1 MASNYLKLYR
11 VGYMEL
17 HQLRDFVALAET
29 GKFHEAAKRC
39 HVAQSSL
46 SKAIQRLEAEFGEKL
61 FTRLR
66 NRVLLTAAGRT
77 LYKRANRIIG
87 LLEDTKRELA
97 EANGLRRGKVT
108 VGVLPTIAPYFLPR
122 VVSRFTEACPSLEV
136 EIQEDITADIIHLLD
151 ACELDLA
158 LLSLPLPGDRLEKR
172 LLFQEDLL
180 LAVPSNHPLAVKEQV
195 SLRDLENQRFILMK
209 NGHSLGDQILSFCN
223 RNDLHLQVVFRSS
236 QIETIQSLV
245 MAGLGVSLVP
255 QMSRIGGRIP
265 IVYRS
270 LENPRPTRT
279 VVAVWRKERPLSRAA
294 AEFLKHSEQ
303 VAKASRETLPEQSIS
318 ELLTLNGSGVI
329 ENDYYI

>member
-1 MASNYLKLYR
+1 
-11 VGYMEL
+11 MEL
-17 HQLRDFVALAET
+17 HQLKDFVALAEA

-66 NRVLLTAAGRT
+66 QRVLLTTAGRT
-77 LYKRANRIIG
+77 LYKRANRIIAE
-87 LLEDTKRELA
+87 LEDIKREVA
-97 EANGLRRGKVT
+97 EANGLNRGTVT

-122 VVSRFTEACPSLEV
+122 VVSRLTEACPTLEV
-136 EIQEDITADIIHLLD
+136 EIQEDITADILHLLD

-158 LLSLPLPGDRLEKR
+158 LVSLPLPNDRWEKR
-172 LLFQEDLL
+172 ILFQEDLV
-180 LAVPSNHPLAVKEQV
+180 LAVPSKHPLAVKEQINL
-195 SLRDLENQRFILMK
+195 SDLENERFILMK
-209 NGHSLGDQILSFCN
+209 DGHCLGDQVLSFCN
-223 RNDLHLQVVFRSS
+223 RNDLRLQVVFRSS

-245 MAGLGVSLVP
+245 MAGLGISLVP
-255 QMSRIGGRIP
+255 QTSKISGRIP

-279 VVAVWRKERPLSRAA
+279 VVAVWRKQRPLSRAA

-303 VAKASRETLPEQSIS
+303 VAKAFRETLPEPANVPVTHIQSEPIKTFAPATS
-318 ELLTLNGSGVI
+318 S
-329 ENDYYI
+329 